1 MASEKLLIV
10 LINSSAF
17 FLTVSIAKLTFYEIV
32 FPNSSDF
39 LFMSSIVLVEKV
51 CTSFLTL
58 SVRVWRLLTWL
69 LTSLIVEFFRLL
81 RLVVVESMTALAL
94 FVSYW
99 VVSVINFFAESAK
112 LVVVLPTSLATSL
125 IPEVAES
132 INPPK
137 SKAEAT
143 TNKHHT
149 KAYLLIIMF

>member
-39 LFMSSIVLVEKV
+39 LFMSSIVLV
-51 CTSFLTL
+51 
-58 SVRVWRLLTWL
+58 
-69 LTSLIVEFFRLL
+69 
-81 RLVVVESMTALAL
+81 
-94 FVSYW
+94 VSYW